1 MSAPFCSDNRAF
13 HDVQPP
19 DVLFPGAA
27 ILVAKSILQAA
38 GLRPA

>member
-13 HDVQPP
+13 HDVQSP
-19 DVLFPGAA
+19 DVLLPGEAT
-27 ILVAKSILQAA
+27 LVAKSILQAA